1 MPSVIV
7 TCDGVARAVFIDNQN
22 QGVTDTPLSVREGL
36 HVFDLG
42 LPANYLPPFQ
52 ELFIEDDP
60 AGRVVPFTLMA
71 AVFARARERRAAARK
86 RVSADKR
93 ARATAARERRM
104 TAVRAGATARSR
116 GRKRTSGKPRAS
128 RKKR

>member
-7 TCDGVARAVFIDNQN
+7 TCDGVGRAVFIDNQN
-22 QGVTDTPLSVREGL
+22 QGMTDTSLSVAEGL

-52 ELFIEDDP
+52 EVFIEDEP
-60 AGRVVPFTLMA
+60 GGTVVPFTLMA
-71 AVFARARERRAAARK
+71 AVVARALKRRAAARK

-93 ARATAARERRM
+93 LRSA
-104 TAVRAGATARSR
+104 RAGARKAAAKQRTPVR
-116 GRKRTSGKPRAS
+116 RKRAT

>member
-7 TCDGVARAVFIDNQN
+7 TCDGLGRAVFIDNQN
-22 QGVTDTPLSVREGL
+22 QGVTDTALSVPEGL

-52 ELFIEDDP
+52 ELFIEDQP
-60 AGRVVPFTLMA
+60 GSIVVPFTLMA
-71 AVFARARERRAAARK
+71 AVVARASKRRAAARK

-93 ARATAARERRM
+93 ARA
-104 TAVRAGATARSR
+104 AGA
-116 GRKRTSGKPRAS
+116 GRKTVRRAAAKKRTAPRRKRAT
-128 RKKR
+128 RKKS